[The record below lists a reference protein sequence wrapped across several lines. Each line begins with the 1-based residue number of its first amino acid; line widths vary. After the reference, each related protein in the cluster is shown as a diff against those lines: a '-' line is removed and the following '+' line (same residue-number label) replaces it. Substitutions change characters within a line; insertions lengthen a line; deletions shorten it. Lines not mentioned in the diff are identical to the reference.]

1 MEKLE
6 NVVKVSRKG
15 QIVIPK
21 EVRDALGIESGGKLA
36 VIVKDDEIILRKIE
50 KLDISEIGYRISAIA
65 EKEGVNINSLV
76 EEAIEWARKQK

>member
-36 VIVKDDEIILRKIE
+36 VIVKGDEIILRKIE
-50 KLDISEIGYRISAIA
+50 KLDISEIGSRVSAIA